1 MERIQI
7 GSKLKVGYRTHE
19 GMSGKHNED
28 FLGVF
33 AWKVS
38 DSETFYLGVV
48 ADGVGGQTAGEIA
61 SHLTVTTIQ
70 EYFDKL
76 PQLDDINKHLEQ
88 SILAANEA
96 VYIASQQNVEYQGMS
111 TTVAMAAIFA
121 NRLYTAYVGDSRL
134 YLMRDGRLLQI
145 SVDHTWAQEAIE
157 AGLLSPEEAKTHP
170 NRNVIRRHLG
180 GGLDVQVDHRLV
192 LQASQ
197 SPSGTEKN
205 QGTPLRESD
214 TILICSDGLTDM
226 ITDES
231 VHESLHKHF
240 YDLPTASSELIDK
253 ANAAGGRDNI
263 TVVILQVPGK
273 APAAIVAPV
282 PAAATAAAAP
292 ARASITTT
300 ATPVAAVAGPMVAQ
314 PGPEESSNRAI
325 WLVVGAIALLFILGA
340 AAAAIFLVS
349 RSSGNDPTPEATV
362 ASTTEE
368 DATLPAGAPAT
379 AAILLT
385 GAASGGQ
392 DGSDPLSTPELI
404 PTLRSTPTDTPIP
417 GVSPTRT
424 SASTPA
430 TLPTATTS
438 SGSGPSNGGS
448 SPKPTSTT
456 APPATSVPTATPP
469 PASEPPTSEPP
480 TSEPPTSEP
489 PTSEPPTSEPP
500 TSEPPASEPP
510 TSEPPATD

>member
-38 DSETFYLGVV
+38 DSATFYLGVV
-48 ADGVGGQTAGEIA
+48 ADGVGGQTAGEVA

-76 PQLDDINKHLEQ
+76 PQLDDISNHLEQ

-96 VYIASQQNVEYQGMS
+96 VYRASQENSEYQGMS
-111 TTVAMAAIFA
+111 TTVAMAAIFE

-134 YLMRDGRLLQI
+134 YLMRDGRLIQI

-157 AGLLSPEEAKTHP
+157 AGLLTPAEAKTHP

-180 GGLDVQVDHRLV
+180 GGLNVQVDHRLV
-192 LQASQ
+192 LEPAL
-197 SPSGTEKN
+197 SPSGAEGN
-205 QGTPLRESD
+205 QGTPVRASD

-226 ITDES
+226 IGDDS
-231 VHESLHKHF
+231 VHESLHNHF

-263 TVVILQVPGK
+263 TVVILQIPGE
-273 APAAIVAPV
+273 APAAIVAPI

-292 ARASITTT
+292 AAASITST
-300 ATPVAAVAGPMVAQ
+300 AAPIAAAAGPVVAQ
-314 PGPEESSNRAI
+314 PGPEKSGSRAI
-325 WLVVGAIALLFILGA
+325 WLVIGAIVLLFLLGA
-340 AAAAIFLVS
+340 AAVAVFLMSSS
-349 RSSGNDPTPEATV
+349 RRNAPTPEATS
-362 ASTTEE
+362 ASSTEDE
-368 DATLPAGAPAT
+368 ATLPAGAPAT

-404 PTLRSTPTDTPIP
+404 PTLRSTATPTPLPSI
-417 GVSPTRT
+417 VPTEAGT
-424 SASTPA
+424 SVPVLS
-430 TLPTATTS
+430 PTATTS
-438 SGSGPSNGGS
+438 SGSGSSNGGS
-448 SPKPTSTT
+448 SPKRTSTSRPPTSAPPTAT
-456 APPATSVPTATPP
+456 APSATNAPPATDPPPTDPPPTDPPPTDPPPTAVV
-469 PASEPPTSEPP
+469 PPTTNARGPGS
-480 TSEPPTSEP
+480 
-489 PTSEPPTSEPP
+489 
-500 TSEPPASEPP
+500 
-510 TSEPPATD
+510 